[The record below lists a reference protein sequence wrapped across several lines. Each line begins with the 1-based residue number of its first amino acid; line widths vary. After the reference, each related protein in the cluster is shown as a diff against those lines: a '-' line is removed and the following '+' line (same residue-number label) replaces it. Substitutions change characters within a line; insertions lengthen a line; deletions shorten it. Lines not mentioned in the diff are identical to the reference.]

1 MAENEVVQF
10 EQKEVALINS
20 LVEFKKMQNKME
32 VQEKELKAKL
42 KEAMENHGIKQF
54 KNDVITITYVDESE
68 STSIDLKALEK
79 KEPDCYKGL
88 LEDYPKVT
96 KKSAY
101 VRFTVK
107 D

>member
-1 MAENEVVQF
+1 MAENEIVQF

-32 VQEKELKAKL
+32 VQEKELKANL
-42 KEAMENHGIKQF
+42 KKAMEDYGIKQF

-79 KEPDCYKGL
+79 KEPECYSGL
-88 LEDYPKVT
+88 LKDYPKVT

-107 D
+107 E

>member
-1 MAENEVVQF
+1 MAENELVQF
-10 EQKEVALINS
+10 EQKEVALINK
-20 LVEFKKMQNKME
+20 LVEFKKQQNKME
-32 VQEKELKAKL
+32 VLEKELKANL
-42 KEAMENHGIKQF
+42 KKAMEDYGIKQF

-79 KEPDCYKGL
+79 KEPDCYDGL
-88 LEDYPKVT
+88 LADYPKVT

-107 D
+107 E

>member
-1 MAENEVVQF
+1 MAENEIVQF
-10 EQKEVALINS
+10 EQKEVALINK
-20 LVEFKKMQNKME
+20 LVAFKKQQNKME
-32 VQEKELKAKL
+32 VLEKELKENL
-42 KEAMENHGIKQF
+42 KKVMEKYGMKQF

-79 KEPDCYKGL
+79 REPTLHAEL

-96 KKSAY
+96 KKNAY

-107 D
+107 E

>member
-32 VQEKELKAKL
+32 VQEKELKAEL
-42 KEAMENHGIKQF
+42 KAAMEKHGIKSF
-54 KNDVITITYVDESE
+54 KNDLITITYVDESE
-68 STSIDLKALEK
+68 STSIE
-79 KEPDCYKGL
+79 KEPECYSGL
-88 LEDYPKVT
+88 LKDYPKIT
-96 KKSAY
+96 KKNAY

-107 D
+107 E